1 MIRAGRVSVNGAVV
15 RDPAR
20 RVDPRRDRILV
31 DGAPLGAPPTAASA
45 VVLALH
51 KPRGPLVTRS
61 DPEGRPTVF
70 DLLPRDRGLLRCV
83 GRLDGASEGLL
94 LATTDTALAAALE
107 DPGAGVERVYR
118 VKVRPRVDA
127 AALAAILAGTVVDG
141 RRAAPRSAA
150 EESRGPRSSWLRVV
164 LAEGRNREVRRLC
177 AAAGREV
184 ERLVRVGYG
193 PVVLGDL
200 APGAWRELGPGEAA
214 ALRAAA
220 AGAVRGPRPSGTSPR
235 RSSR

>member
-1 MIRAGRVSVNGAVV
+1 VRAGRVSVNGAIA

-31 DGAPLGAPPTAASA
+31 DGLPLGAIPAAATAA
-45 VVLALH
+45 VLALH

-83 GRLDGASEGLL
+83 GRLDGASAGLL

-107 DPGAGVERVYR
+107 DPASGVERVYR

-127 AALAAILAGTVVDG
+127 AALAAILRGTIVDG
-141 RRAAPRSAA
+141 KRAAPRSVSV
-150 EESRGPRSSWLRVV
+150 ESHGPRSSRLRVV
-164 LAEGRNREVRRLC
+164 LAEGRNREIRRIC

-184 ERLVRVGYG
+184 ETLLRVAYG
-193 PVVLGDL
+193 PVELGDL
-200 APGAWRELGPGEAA
+200 APGAWRDLRPEEVA
-214 ALRAAA
+214 ALRRAAP
-220 AGAVRGPRPSGTSPR
+220 GPRPGGTPPR
-235 RSSR
+235 RRSR